1 MADLVLKADPRTA
14 MGKKN
19 RALRASGIIPIHVYG
34 LDDAPQSL
42 QAEGRRLISV
52 VREAGRTSPV
62 IVETDDGSTD
72 VTLVREIATHP
83 VSGDVLHVDFLRVD
97 PNQTVEAPVPVILFN
112 QDIAPGTRGGAGFVT
127 QGVYEIV
134 LEARPGNIPQS
145 LEADCIVLESFDDA
159 ILASDL
165 ELPEGV
171 ALASDP
177 EERIAWIQPPRVIE
191 EDLIDEEEVEGE
203 EAVEGE
209 GEAEGEGEEAE
220 E

>member
-1 MADLVLKADPRTA
+1 MADLVLQADPRTA

-34 LDDAPQSL
+34 LNDAPLSL
-42 QAEGRRLISV
+42 QAEGRRLVSV

-62 IVETDDGSTD
+62 VVESTSGSTD

-83 VSGDVLHVDFLRVD
+83 VSGALLHVDFLRVD
-97 PNQTVEAPVPVILFN
+97 PDQTVEAPVPVILIN

-127 QGVYEIV
+127 QGLYEVV
-134 LEARPGNIPQS
+134 LAARPGDIPQS
-145 LEADCIVLESFDDA
+145 LEADCIVLESLDQA

-165 ELPEGV
+165 ELPEGAV
-171 ALASDP
+171 LAGDP
-177 EERIAWIQPPRVIE
+177 DERIAWIQPPRVIE
-191 EDLIDEEEVEGE
+191 EDLIDEEVEEGAE
-203 EAVEGE
+203 GAEGE
-209 GEAEGEGEEAE
+209 GEAEGESEEAE

>member
-1 MADLVLKADPRTA
+1 MADLVLQADPRTA

-34 LDDAPQSL
+34 LNDAPLSL
-42 QAEGRRLISV
+42 QAEGRRLVSV

-62 IVETDDGSTD
+62 VVESTSGSTD

-83 VSGDVLHVDFLRVD
+83 VSGALLHVDFLRVD
-97 PNQTVEAPVPVILFN
+97 PDQTVEAPVPVILIN

-127 QGVYEIV
+127 QGLYEVV
-134 LEARPGNIPQS
+134 LAARPGDIPQS
-145 LEADCIVLESFDDA
+145 LEADCIVLESLDQA

-165 ELPEGV
+165 ELPEGAV
-171 ALASDP
+171 LAGDP
-177 EERIAWIQPPRVIE
+177 DERIAWIQPPRVIE
-191 EDLIDEEEVEGE
+191 EDLIDEEVEEGAEGE
-203 EAVEGE
+203 EGE
-209 GEAEGEGEEAE
+209 GEAEGESEEVE

>member
-1 MADLVLKADPRTA
+1 MADLVLQADPRTA

-34 LDDAPQSL
+34 LNDAPLSL
-42 QAEGRRLISV
+42 QAEGRRLVSV

-62 IVETDDGSTD
+62 VVESTSGSTD

-83 VSGDVLHVDFLRVD
+83 VSGALLHVDFLRVD
-97 PNQTVEAPVPVILFN
+97 PDQTVEAPVPVILIN

-127 QGVYEIV
+127 QGLYEVV
-134 LEARPGNIPQS
+134 LAARPGDIPQS
-145 LEADCIVLESFDDA
+145 LEADCIVLESLDQA

-165 ELPEGV
+165 ELPEGAV
-171 ALASDP
+171 LAGDP
-177 EERIAWIQPPRVIE
+177 DERIAWIQPPRVIE
-191 EDLIDEEEVEGE
+191 EDLIDEEVEEGAEGE
-203 EAVEGE
+203 EGE
-209 GEAEGEGEEAE
+209 GEAEGESEEAE

>member
-1 MADLVLKADPRTA
+1 MADLVLQADPRTA

-34 LDDAPQSL
+34 LEEAPLSL
-42 QAEGRRLISV
+42 QVEGRRLISV

-62 IVETDDGSTD
+62 VVKTTNGSSD

-97 PNQTVEAPVPVILFN
+97 PDQSVEAPVPIILFN

-127 QGVYEIV
+127 QGLYEIV
-134 LEARPGNIPQS
+134 LAARPDSIPQS
-145 LEADCIVLESFDDA
+145 LEADCIVLESLDQA

-165 ELPEGV
+165 ELPEGAV
-171 ALASDP
+171 LAGDP
-177 EERIAWIQPPRVIE
+177 DERIAWIQPPRVIA
-191 EDLIDEEEVEGE
+191 EDLVDEDEEGLD
-203 EAVEGE
+203 VEGE
-209 GEAEGEGEEAE
+209 GEGESEVAE

>member
-62 IVETDDGSTD
+62 IVETNDGSTN

-97 PNQTVEAPVPVILFN
+97 PEQTVEAPVPVVLFN

-127 QGVYEIV
+127 QGVYEVI
-134 LEARPGNIPQS
+134 LSARPGNIPQS
-145 LEADCIVLESFDDA
+145 LEADCIVLETFDDA

-165 ELPEGV
+165 ALPEG
-171 ALASDP
+171 ATLAGDS
-177 EERIAWIQPPRVIE
+177 EERIAWIQPPRVIA
-191 EDLIDEEEVEGE
+191 EDLEGEVEEGEEVEGD
-203 EAVEGE
+203 VDS
-209 GEAEGEGEEAE
+209 EAE
-220 E
+220 ESEE

>member
-62 IVETDDGSTD
+62 IVETNDGSND

-112 QDIAPGTRGGAGFVT
+112 QEIAPGTRGGAGFVT

-134 LEARPGNIPQS
+134 LSARPGNIPQS
-145 LEADCIVLESFDDA
+145 LEADCIVLESLDHA

-165 ELPEGV
+165 ELPEGA
-171 ALASDP
+171 ALAGDP
-177 EERIAWIQPPRVIE
+177 EERIAWIQPPRVIA
-191 EDLIDEEEVEGE
+191 EDLVDEGEEGEEVEGD
-203 EAVEGE
+203 VEGE
-209 GEAEGEGEEAE
+209 PEEAE

>member
-1 MADLVLKADPRTA
+1 MADLVLQADPRTA

-34 LDDAPQSL
+34 LNDAPLSL
-42 QAEGRRLISV
+42 QAEGRRLVSI

-62 IVETDDGSTD
+62 VVESTSGSTD

-83 VSGDVLHVDFLRVD
+83 VSGALLHVDFLRVD
-97 PNQTVEAPVPVILFN
+97 PDQTVEAPVPVILIN

-127 QGVYEIV
+127 QGLYEVV
-134 LEARPGNIPQS
+134 LAARPGDIPQS
-145 LEADCIVLESFDDA
+145 LEADCIVLESLDQA

-165 ELPEGV
+165 ELPEGAV
-171 ALASDP
+171 LAGDP
-177 EERIAWIQPPRVIE
+177 DERIAWIQPPRVIE
-191 EDLIDEEEVEGE
+191 EDLIDEEVEEGAEGE
-203 EAVEGE
+203 EGE
-209 GEAEGEGEEAE
+209 GEAEGESEEAE

>member
-62 IVETDDGSTD
+62 IVETNDGSTD

-97 PNQTVEAPVPVILFN
+97 PDQTVEAPVPVVLFN

-127 QGVYEIV
+127 QGVYEV
-134 LEARPGNIPQS
+134 MLAARPGNIPQS
-145 LEADCIVLESFDDA
+145 LEADCIVLETLDHA

-171 ALASDP
+171 VLASDQ
-177 EERIAWIQPPRVIE
+177 EERIAWIQPPRVIA
-191 EDLIDEEEVEGE
+191 EDLVGEEQEGE
-203 EAVEGE
+203 EIEGETE
-209 GEAEGEGEEAE
+209 GEAEESED
-220 E
+220 

>member
-1 MADLVLKADPRTA
+1 MADLVLQADPRTA

-34 LDDAPQSL
+34 LNDAPLSL
-42 QAEGRRLISV
+42 QAEGRRLVSV

-62 IVETDDGSTD
+62 VVESTSGSTD

-83 VSGDVLHVDFLRVD
+83 VSGALLHVDFLRVD
-97 PNQTVEAPVPVILFN
+97 PDQTVEAPVPVILIN

-127 QGVYEIV
+127 QGLYEVV
-134 LEARPGNIPQS
+134 LAARPGDIPQS
-145 LEADCIVLESFDDA
+145 LEADCIVLESLDQA

-165 ELPEGV
+165 ELPEGAV
-171 ALASDP
+171 LAGDP
-177 EERIAWIQPPRVIE
+177 GERIAWIQPPRVIE
-191 EDLIDEEEVEGE
+191 EDLIDEEVEEGAEGE
-203 EAVEGE
+203 EGE
-209 GEAEGEGEEAE
+209 GEAEGESEEAE

>member
-1 MADLVLKADPRTA
+1 MADLVLQADPRTA

-34 LDDAPQSL
+34 LDEAPLSL
-42 QAEGRRLISV
+42 QAEGRRLIRV
-52 VREAGRTSPV
+52 VREAGRTSTV
-62 IVETDDGSTD
+62 VVESTNGSSD

-97 PNQTVEAPVPVILFN
+97 LDQSVEAPVPIILFN

-127 QGVYEIV
+127 QGLYEIV
-134 LEARPGNIPQS
+134 LAARPDSIPQS
-145 LEADCIVLESFDDA
+145 LEADCIVLESLDQA

-165 ELPEGV
+165 ELPEGAV
-171 ALASDP
+171 LAGDP
-177 EERIAWIQPPRVIE
+177 DERIAWIQPPRVIA
-191 EDLIDEEEVEGE
+191 EDLVDEDEEGLE
-203 EAVEGE
+203 VEGE
-209 GEAEGEGEEAE
+209 GEGESEVAE